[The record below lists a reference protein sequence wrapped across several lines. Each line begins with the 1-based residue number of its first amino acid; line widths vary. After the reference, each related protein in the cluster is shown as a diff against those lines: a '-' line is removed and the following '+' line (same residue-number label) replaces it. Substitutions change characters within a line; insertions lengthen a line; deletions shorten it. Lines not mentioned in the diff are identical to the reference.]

1 MPRKLRLVKGAPER
15 AAMVYGMRVFGQND
29 VAAVEDARVRLND
42 GSTGR
47 VTMHL
52 IEGTRAQIRRQLM
65 HSIDAFFDL
74 LAEQDQ

>member
-15 AAMVYGMRVFGQND
+15 AAMVYGMRVFGQDD
-29 VAAVEDARVRLND
+29 VAAVEDARVRLSD

-65 HSIDAFFDL
+65 HSIDAFFEL

>member
-15 AAMVYGMRVFGQND
+15 AAMVYGMRVFGQDD

-42 GSTGR
+42 GTTGR

-65 HSIDAFFDL
+65 HSIDAFFEL
-74 LAEQDQ
+74 LGEQDH